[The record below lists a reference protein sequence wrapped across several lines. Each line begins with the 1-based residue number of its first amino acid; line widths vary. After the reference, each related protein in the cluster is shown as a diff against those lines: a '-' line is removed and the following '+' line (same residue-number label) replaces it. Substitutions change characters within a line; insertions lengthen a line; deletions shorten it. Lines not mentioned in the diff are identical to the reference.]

1 MDDMQK
7 FWENMTT
14 PDWRVV
20 YGDVDLSRFTPEQ
33 QEALKNGR
41 DRGLPYQLYANKDWS
56 VSEMEEYREILA
68 KSALAGWTQ
77 GKRPVDAIKEAY
89 EQEAVTPGYK
99 NRFNY
104 ENHPDLVCYLPEN
117 WDEFVDG
124 KGWTGNDFLLL
135 CGGNAE
141 KAARVFDGCEWQSPE
156 TVLDELEREEA
167 EEMDSPEPEKKT
179 GVIGPDSIRPEV
191 TAAIMDRLQKIDEAA
206 EKVKGKN
213 LAEGDPLY
221 SRWFAE
227 EDKLLALLSGVNAA
241 LGTHASYCT
250 HYFSGATVDFPDEQG
265 NTMFFIDRHGIV
277 GREEAEKFIFDDDLQ
292 VIDDACSLVDGYLWA
307 TEPLVTRLKDQLNLT
322 PEQKD
327 SMDNINFYALYDPTT
342 KEIRVDGTY
351 YLPGSEE
358 GSPEVQHEFTLDLS
372 SDERKVLISK
382 MEAYCQKENGADL
395 ETFVNNIR
403 QSEGLPPLGKPGLSS
418 LIQNAESRKEQTPPT
433 GTAPSRSDP
442 TRS

>member
-7 FWENMTT
+7 FWENMTK

-20 YGDVDLSRFTPEQ
+20 YGEVDLSRFTPEQ
-33 QEALKNGR
+33 QAALKNGR
-41 DRGLPYQLYANKDWS
+41 DRGLPYQLYANKDWT

-77 GKRPVDAIKEAY
+77 GKNPVEAVKEAY
-89 EQEAVTPGYK
+89 ETETTSPGYK

-141 KAARVFDGCEWQSPE
+141 KASRVFDGCEWQSPE

-167 EEMDSPEPEKKT
+167 EEMDSPAPEKKT
-179 GVIGPDSIRPEV
+179 GVTGPDSIRPEV
-191 TAAIMDRLQKIDEAA
+191 TEAIMDRLQKIDEAA

-213 LAEGDPLY
+213 LDFGDPLY
-221 SRWFAE
+221 SKWNAR
-227 EDKLLALLSGVNAA
+227 EDNLLAFLSGVNAA
-241 LGTHASYCT
+241 LGTHAGYCT
-250 HYFSGATVDFPDEQG
+250 HYFSGATVDFHDEQG
-265 NTMFFIDRHGIV
+265 NMMFAIDCHGIV

-292 VIDDACSLVDGYLWA
+292 VNDDACSLVDGYLWA
-307 TEPLVTRLKDQLNLT
+307 TESLVTRLKDQLNLT
-322 PEQKD
+322 SEQKD
-327 SMDNINFYALYDPTT
+327 SMDNINFYAIYDPTA
-342 KEIRVDGTY
+342 KGIKVDGTY
-351 YLPGSEE
+351 YLLSDAPGT
-358 GSPEVQHEFTLDLS
+358 PEQQHEFTLDLS
-372 SDERKVLISK
+372 SDERKDLISK
-382 MEAYCQKENGADL
+382 MEAYCQKENGTDL
-395 ETFVNNIR
+395 EAFVNDIR
-403 QSEGLPPLGKPGLSS
+403 KSEGLTPLGKPGLNS

-433 GTAPSRSDP
+433 GTDHSRSDP

>member
-7 FWENMTT
+7 FWENMTK

-20 YGDVDLSRFTPEQ
+20 YGDVDLSHFSHEQ
-33 QEALKNGR
+33 YVALKNGR

-68 KSALAGWTQ
+68 MSALVGWQQ
-77 GKRPVDAIKEAY
+77 GKTPVEAIREAY
-89 EQEAVTPGYK
+89 EQEAATPGYK

-141 KAARVFDGCEWQSPE
+141 KAARVFDACEWQSPE

-167 EEMDSPEPEKKT
+167 EELDSPAPEKKT
-179 GVIGPDSIRPEV
+179 GITGPDSLRPEV
-191 TAAIMDRLQKIDEAA
+191 ISAIMDRLQKIDEVA
-206 EKVKGKN
+206 EKVKGKH
-213 LAEGDPLY
+213 LADGNPLF
-221 SRWFAE
+221 SKWNAR
-227 EDKLLALLSGVNAA
+227 EDKLLAFLSGVNAA

-250 HYFSGATVDFPDEQG
+250 HYYSDATVDFHDEQG
-265 NTMFFIDRHGIV
+265 NMMFSIGRHGIV
-277 GREEAEKFIFDDDLQ
+277 GREDAEKFIFDDDLQ
-292 VIDDACSLVDGYLWA
+292 INDDACSLVDGYLWA
-307 TEPLVTRLKDQLNLT
+307 TEPLVTHLKDQLNLT
-322 PEQKD
+322 SEQKD
-327 SMDNINFYALYDPTT
+327 SMDNINFYALYAPAT

-358 GSPEVQHEFTLDLS
+358 GSPDVQHEFTLDLS
-372 SDERKVLISK
+372 PDERKDLISK
-382 MEAYCQKENGADL
+382 MDTYCQKENGADL
-395 ETFVNNIR
+395 ESFVNSIR
-403 QSEGLPPLGKPGLSS
+403 QSEGLPPLGKPGLNR
-418 LIQNAESRKEQTPPT
+418 LIQNAESRKDQAPPT

-442 TRS
+442 SRT

>member
-7 FWENMTT
+7 FWENLTK

-20 YGDVDLSRFTPEQ
+20 YGDVDLSRFTTEQ

-41 DRGLPYQLYANKDWS
+41 DRGLPYQLYANKDWT

-77 GKRPVDAIKEAY
+77 GKSPVEAIREAY

-135 CGGNAE
+135 CGGDAE

-167 EEMDSPEPEKKT
+167 EEMDSPVPEKKT
-179 GVIGPDSIRPEV
+179 GVIDPDSIRPEV

-206 EKVKGKN
+206 EKAKGKN
-213 LAEGDPLY
+213 LDFGDPLY
-221 SRWFAE
+221 SKWSAKE
-227 EDKLLALLSGVNAA
+227 NNLLEFLSGVNAA
-241 LGTHASYCT
+241 LGTRASYCT
-250 HYFSGATVDFPDEQG
+250 HYYSGATVDFPDEQG
-265 NTMFFIDRHGIV
+265 NTMFSIDRHGIV
-277 GREEAEKFIFDDDLQ
+277 GREEAEKFIFDDELTVPDK
-292 VIDDACSLVDGYLWA
+292 ACCLVEGYLWA
-307 TEPLVTRLKDQLNLT
+307 TEPLVTRMKEQAFIPNG
-322 PEQKD
+322 QKD
-327 SMDNINFYALYDPTT
+327 TVDNINFYATCDPSN
-342 KEIRVDGTY
+342 KEAIILCNYSVLSDAGK
-351 YLPGSEE
+351 
-358 GSPEVQHEFTLDLS
+358 EVRNGFHMEITA
-372 SDERKVLISK
+372 DEVKDLISK
-382 MEAYCQKENGADL
+382 MEAYCQKKYGVDL
-395 ETFVNNIR
+395 VVFVNNVR
-403 QSEGLPPLGKPGLSS
+403 KDMGLPALGTPDLGSI
-418 LIQNAESRKEQTPPT
+418 IQNAERRKEQTPPT

>member
-20 YGDVDLSRFTPEQ
+20 YGNVDLSRFTPEQ

-41 DRGLPYQLYANKDWS
+41 DRGLPYQLYANKDWT

-77 GKRPVDAIKEAY
+77 GKRPVDAIREAY

-156 TVLDELEREEA
+156 TVLDELEREE
-167 EEMDSPEPEKKT
+167 EEDLDNTVPAPEKKEQPT
-179 GVIGPDSIRPEV
+179 IRPELISAIAERLEDVYKAQNDPHSPRGPISTEISLYDFLSGVTAATGISTCYDKYEVTFMDEHGEPIMSIDRNGVIGR
-191 TAAIMDRLQKIDEAA
+191 
-206 EKVKGKN
+206 
-213 LAEGDPLY
+213 
-221 SRWFAE
+221 
-227 EDKLLALLSGVNAA
+227 EDQ
-241 LGTHASYCT
+241 
-250 HYFSGATVDFPDEQG
+250 D
-265 NTMFFIDRHGIV
+265 M
-277 GREEAEKFIFDDDLQ
+277 FIFDDDLQ

-327 SMDNINFYALYDPTT
+327 SMDNINFYALYAPIT

-351 YLPGSEE
+351 YLPGTKE

-372 SDERKVLISK
+372 PDERKVLISK
-382 MEAYCQKENGADL
+382 MESYCQKVAGCDL
-395 ETFVNNIR
+395 EEFVNGIR
-403 QSEGLPPLGKPGLSS
+403 QQEGLPPLGKPDLSS
-418 LIQNAESRKEQTPPT
+418 IIQNAESRKEQTSDT
-433 GTAPSRSDP
+433 GTTPSRQEP
-442 TRS
+442 ARG

>member
-1 MDDMQK
+1 
-7 FWENMTT
+7 MTK

-20 YGDVDLSRFTPEQ
+20 YGDVDLSRFTPDQ

-41 DRGLPYQLYANKDWS
+41 DRGLPYQLYANKDWT

-68 KSALAGWTQ
+68 KSALAGWKQ
-77 GKRPVDAIKEAY
+77 GKRPVDAIREAY

-167 EEMDSPEPEKKT
+167 EEMDSPAPEKKT
-179 GVIGPDSIRPEV
+179 GITGPDSIRPEV
-191 TAAIMDRLQKIDEAA
+191 ISAIMDRLQKIDEAA

-213 LAEGDPLY
+213 LDFGDPLY
-221 SRWFAE
+221 SKWSAR
-227 EDKLLALLSGVNAA
+227 EDNLLAFLSGVNAA
-241 LGTHASYCT
+241 LGTRAGYCT
-250 HYFSGATVDFPDEQG
+250 HYYSGATVDFPDEQG
-265 NTMFFIDRHGIV
+265 NTMFSIDRHGIV

-322 PEQKD
+322 SEQKD
-327 SMDNINFYALYDPTT
+327 SMDNINFYAIYDPIS
-342 KEIRVDGTY
+342 KEIKVDGTY
-351 YLPGSEE
+351 YLPGSKE
-358 GSPEVQHEFTLDLS
+358 GSPDVQHEFTLDLS
-372 SDERKVLISK
+372 PDERKDLISK
-382 MEAYCQKENGADL
+382 MDTYCQKETGANL
-395 ETFVNNIR
+395 KSFVNSIR

-418 LIQNAESRKEQTPPT
+418 LIQNAENRKEQTPPT
-433 GTAPSRSDP
+433 GTALSRSDP